1 MIRQRF
7 SAAPPWSLAVTA
19 MLLIQ
24 LSSALSVG
32 LIAELGAP
40 GTAWLRLSLGA
51 LIFLLIARPPLHLIR
66 RRDIPAIIGL
76 GAATGLMMIAFLSA
90 IDRIPLGTAVAIEFL
105 GPLTVAAIRSGSR
118 RMLIWPALAFM
129 GVVLMTEPWHG
140 AIDLLGVGF
149 ALLAGVGWG
158 TYMLLTQRVGDRFSG
173 VSALS
178 LTLPIAAIIYA
189 FVGVPQL
196 VGHLDWRMLLVAAGL
211 ALLAPVLPFG
221 LEMLALRRM
230 THTAFGT
237 LMALEP
243 AFGVLLGLVVLQQVP
258 TAFQIAGIVC
268 VVLAGAG
275 AQLGGRR
282 EPLPDPIGGTGSEP
296 DPGTDPDPGLPPDP
310 ARAPEPDPD
319 PRPDRPQE

>member
-1 MIRQRF
+1 MIRQRV
-7 SAAPPWSLAVTA
+7 SSAPPWSLAVTA

-40 GTAWLRLSLGA
+40 GTAWLRLTLGA
-51 LIFLLIARPPLHLIR
+51 AIFLLIARPPLRQIR
-66 RRDIPAIIGL
+66 RSDVLPLLGL
-76 GAATGLMMIAFLSA
+76 GVATGLMMIAFLAA

-105 GPLTVAAIRSGSR
+105 GPLTVAALRSGTR
-118 RMLIWPALAFM
+118 RMLIWPALAFV
-129 GVVLMTEPWHG
+129 GVVMMTEPWHSS
-140 AIDLLGVGF
+140 IDLAGVGF
-149 ALLAGVGWG
+149 AAVAGVGWG
-158 TYMLLTQRVGDRFSG
+158 IYMLLTQKVGDRFSG

-178 LTLPIAAIIYA
+178 LTLPIAAVVYA
-189 FVGVPQL
+189 FVGVPPL
-196 VGHLDWRMLLVAAGL
+196 LGHLDWRLLLVAAGL

-243 AFGVLLGLVVLQQVP
+243 AFGVLLGLIVLHQVP
-258 TAFQIAGIVC
+258 TVFQIVGIVC

-275 AQLGGRR
+275 AQLGGERD
-282 EPLPDPIGGTGSEP
+282 PLPDPIGGTGSEP
-296 DPGTDPDPGLPPDP
+296 DPETDPDAATDPGPHP
-310 ARAPEPDPD
+310 ASA
-319 PRPDRPQE
+319 PDRPEE

>member
-32 LIAELGAP
+32 LIGELGST

-51 LIFLLIARPPLHLIR
+51 AIFLLIARPPIRQIR
-66 RRDIPAIIGL
+66 RTDLLPLLGL
-76 GAATGLMMIAFLSA
+76 GIATGLMMIAFLAA

-105 GPLTVAAIRSGSR
+105 GPLTVAALRSGTR
-118 RMLIWPALAFM
+118 RMLIWPALAFV
-129 GVVLMTEPWHG
+129 GVVMMTEPWHG
-140 AIDLLGVGF
+140 TIDLVGVGF
-149 ALLAGVGWG
+149 AAIAGVGWG
-158 TYMLLTQRVGDRFSG
+158 SYMLLTQKVGDRFSG

-178 LTLPIAAIIYA
+178 LTLPIAAVVYA
-189 FVGVPQL
+189 VVGVPPL
-196 VGHLDWRMLLVAAGL
+196 VGHLDWRLLLIAVGL

-243 AFGVLLGLVVLQQVP
+243 AFGVLLGLIVLQQIP
-258 TAFQIAGIVC
+258 TLFQIAGIVC

-275 AQLGGRR
+275 AQLGGTRD
-282 EPLPDPIGGTGSEP
+282 PLPDPAS
-296 DPGTDPDPGLPPDP
+296 GLPPDSP
-310 ARAPEPDPD
+310 PIMRHTPLKE
-319 PRPDRPQE
+319 

>member
-24 LSSALSVG
+24 LSSALSIG
-32 LIAELGAP
+32 LIGELGST

-51 LIFLLIARPPLHLIR
+51 AIFLLIARPPIRQIR
-66 RRDIPAIIGL
+66 RTDVLPLLGL
-76 GAATGLMMIAFLSA
+76 GIATGLMMIAFLAA

-105 GPLTVAAIRSGSR
+105 GPLTVAALRSGTR
-118 RMLIWPALAFM
+118 RMLIWPALAFA
-129 GVVLMTEPWHG
+129 GVVMMTEPWHG
-140 AIDLLGVGF
+140 TIDLAGVGF
-149 ALLAGVGWG
+149 AVIAGVGWG
-158 TYMLLTQRVGDRFSG
+158 SYMLLTQKVGDRFSG

-178 LTLPIAAIIYA
+178 LTLPIAAIVYA
-189 FVGVPQL
+189 FVGVPPL
-196 VGHLDWRMLLVAAGL
+196 VGHLDWRLLLIAAGL

-243 AFGVLLGLVVLQQVP
+243 AFGVLLGLVVLQQIP
-258 TAFQIAGIVC
+258 TLFQIAGIVC

-275 AQLGGRR
+275 AQLGGTRD
-282 EPLPDPIGGTGSEP
+282 PLPDPLSGSQLGSPAEP
-296 DPGTDPDPGLPPDP
+296 PPIT
-310 ARAPEPDPD
+310 
-319 PRPDRPQE
+319 RPTPLEE